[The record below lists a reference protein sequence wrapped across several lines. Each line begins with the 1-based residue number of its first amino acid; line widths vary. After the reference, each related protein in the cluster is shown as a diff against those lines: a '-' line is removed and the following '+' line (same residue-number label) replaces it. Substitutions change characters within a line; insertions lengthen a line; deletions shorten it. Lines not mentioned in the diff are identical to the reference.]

1 MILKNYFLLLLIK
14 VLENVKIGYGFRRKF
29 YSTERI
35 LIKNYPLGKEIS
47 FIQIGANDGKSFDFL
62 YDFLI
67 TRNPKGVVIEP
78 IKEYYNELCLNY
90 NDFEK
95 IIKINKAVHES
106 IKKVIVYKVKK
117 DSFEKY
123 PEWVKGIASF
133 DKMHITK
140 FNFIENTDIESETVE
155 ADHFMNI
162 VKDCFSDRKVDYI
175 QIDTEGYDYHILKM
189 IDFKNLDISIIKLE
203 FVNLS
208 ENEKMKSKTI
218 LKENGFY
225 TFVEGI
231 DLIGIN
237 LKKVNF

>member
-1 MILKNYFLLLLIK
+1 MRSIKLALATIILFTGNALVAKNLDINTEK
-14 VLENVKIGYGFRRKF
+14 
-29 YSTERI
+29 ST
-35 LIKNYPLGKEIS
+35 
-47 FIQIGANDGKSFDFL
+47 
-62 YDFLI
+62 
-67 TRNPKGVVIEP
+67 IEWTG
-78 IKEYYNELCLNY
+78 
-90 NDFEK
+90 EK
-95 IIKINKAVHES
+95 ITGKHMGNISVES
-106 IKKVIVYKVKK
+106 GFLDVKK
-117 DSFEKY
+117 DMVSGGKI
-123 PEWVKGIASF
+123 VIDMNS
-133 DKMHITK
+133 IT
-140 FNFIENTDIESETVE
+140 NTDIESETVE

>member
-1 MILKNYFLLLLIK
+1 MKLATIMRDKEEKFIPNNSTLNRKNSNLFGSVSNK
-14 VLENVKIGYGFRRKF
+14 FSENIEIGYNFSLDNDLNTLE
-29 YSTERI
+29 YNNI
-35 LIKNYPLGKEIS
+35 DAIIS
-47 FIQIGANDGKSFDFL
+47 
-62 YDFLI
+62 
-67 TRNPKGVVIEP
+67 
-78 IKEYYNELCLNY
+78 LN
-90 NDFEK
+90 N
-95 IIKINKAVHES
+95 
-106 IKKVIVYKVKK
+106 IV
-117 DSFEKY
+117 
-123 PEWVKGIASF
+123 
-133 DKMHITK
+133 TK